1 MALRLRDRWRG
12 PFGLARLAG
21 ILVLVVPLHGC
32 SSEGEAAPMRTAPVE
47 REPIER
53 IVVATGTIEPEGEIA
68 VRPRIAGIVESVA
81 VSAGEVVAQGTVL
94 VEIERELLEA
104 RMREAVAAVETAEV
118 SVRFAQIAV
127 DRAVQLQERGASS
140 SSALDEARSADQLAR
155 ARRSSAIAARD
166 TLAVELKHAT
176 VRAPVDG
183 RILDV
188 PIEEG
193 AAVSPVTSV
202 TGGTV
207 LLIMAEGERLHLEGS
222 VDENEVAH
230 VEMGQPATIRTE
242 AFPDREFEGR
252 VREISPIGTRIQN
265 ITYFD
270 VEVDI
275 TDSDASLLRPRMSGD
290 AKIVAERVE
299 GALVVPETALRYDGP
314 TIFVEVVSDDG
325 DGPPATARRDVEV
338 GIVDGA
344 RVEITSGLE
353 VDERVAL
360 Q

>member
-1 MALRLRDRWRG
+1 MVFRLRDRWRG
-12 PFGLARLAG
+12 PLAPACLVSILA
-21 ILVLVVPLHGC
+21 LVAPTHGC
-32 SSEGEAAPMRTAPVE
+32 SSEGEAAPTRTAAVA

-53 IVVATGTIEPEGEIA
+53 IVVATGTIEPEGEVA
-68 VRPRIAGIVESVA
+68 VRPRIAGIVEKVA
-81 VSAGEVVAQGTVL
+81 VEAGDEVSKGDVL

-104 RMREAVAAVETAEV
+104 QMREAIAAVETADV
-118 SVRFAQIAV
+118 SVHFARIAV
-127 DRAVQLQERGASS
+127 ERAVQLQERGASS
-140 SSALDEARSADQLAR
+140 TSALDEARSADQLAR
-155 ARRSSAIAARD
+155 ARRVSAIAARD
-166 TLAVELKHAT
+166 TLAVQLKHAT
-176 VRAPVDG
+176 VRAPMSG

-207 LLIMAEGERLHLEGS
+207 LLIMAETQRLHLEGS

-230 VEMGQPATIRTE
+230 VEVGQRATIRTE
-242 AFPDREFEGR
+242 AFPERDFEGR
-252 VREISPIGTRIQN
+252 VREIAPIGRRIQN

-275 TDSDASLLRPRMSGD
+275 SDPEASLLRPRMSGD
-290 AKIVAERVE
+290 ARIVAERVE

-314 TIFVEVVSDDG
+314 GIFVDVVSEDA
-325 DGPPATARRDVEV
+325 DGPSQTTRRDVEV

-344 RVEITSGLE
+344 RVEITRGLE
-353 VDERVAL
+353 ADERVAL